1 VPTSI
6 GMQAKAPTIPRDSM
20 LSAWIRR
27 LSGRRFRVVQRD
39 YVTQLGFPSEI
50 LANTVDDAAP
60 RI

>member
-1 VPTSI
+1 
-6 GMQAKAPTIPRDSM
+6 MQAKAPTIPRDSM

-50 LANTVDDAAP
+50 LTNAIDDAAP
-60 RI
+60 RT